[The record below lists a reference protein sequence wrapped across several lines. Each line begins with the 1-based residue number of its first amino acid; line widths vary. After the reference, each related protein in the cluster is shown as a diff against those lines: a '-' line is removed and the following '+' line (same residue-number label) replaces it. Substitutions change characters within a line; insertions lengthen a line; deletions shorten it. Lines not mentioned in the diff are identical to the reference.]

1 MSRHDPALIKAFE
14 DNRAAI
20 ARATNPVFAIRQEKR
35 EAIKAVAERYAAE
48 AKAEG
53 RRLDY
58 EGFVR
63 ETSRIERKYLAR
75 EMAL

>member
-1 MSRHDPALIKAFE
+1 VSRHDPALIKSFE

-58 EGFVR
+58 DGFVR
-63 ETSRIERKYLAR
+63 ETSAIESEYLAR

>member
-1 MSRHDPALIKAFE
+1 MALHDPDLIKAFE

-35 EAIKAVAERYAAE
+35 EKIKAVADRYAAE

-53 RRLDY
+53 RRIDY
-58 EGFVR
+58 DGFVR
-63 ETSRIERKYLAR
+63 DTSAIEREYKAR